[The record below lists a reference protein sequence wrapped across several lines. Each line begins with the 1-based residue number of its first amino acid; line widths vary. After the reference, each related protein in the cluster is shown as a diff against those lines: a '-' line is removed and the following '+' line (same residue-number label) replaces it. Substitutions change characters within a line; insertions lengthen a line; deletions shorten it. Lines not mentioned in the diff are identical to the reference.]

1 MALSLSGRGHSI
13 DRHGI
18 ITNCARAFYT
28 DRLVID
34 TNWTRPFID
43 RHGVITNLTR
53 HSSERLGIITNWTR
67 AFYWQTWRY
76 YLECHVG
83 RQNVLLSLI
92 ETSELHVVQMDG
104 MIWKSFLH
112 AIRARFNDVVKD
124 CRSNILR
131 YQVYWGL
138 AHQKQIAIPGQVI
151 TSYDILSLPLI
162 PASGTQVL
170 NYPNIYALTI
180 TLSSKP
186 LIHILSHSGL
196 STIVRPIAL
205 WFE

>member
-18 ITNCARAFYT
+18 ITNWARAFYT

-104 MIWKSFLH
+104 MIWKSFLY
-112 AIRARFNDVVKD
+112 AIRARFNDVVKH

-138 AHQKQIAIPGQVI
+138 VHQKQISRPGQVI
-151 TSYDILSLPLI
+151 TSYNICGIKSLVHALDSCFWHSSPQLSKHI
-162 PASGTQVL
+162 RF
-170 NYPNIYALTI
+170 NYHFVFKATNPHSITFWIIYN
-180 TLSSKP
+180 S
-186 LIHILSHSGL
+186 
-196 STIVRPIAL
+196 
-205 WFE
+205 